1 MSSND
6 KNRNNSSRGH
16 GPMRI
21 NEKPESF
28 VLSIKKLMKSLSS
41 FKILI
46 FVAIILAALSSIL
59 SLVAP
64 NKLSDLTDEISRGI
78 TINTTNMKEL
88 ENDLTS
94 NVSEIGSI
102 LGINLDENTI
112 YRVNT
117 SNISNDDKYLFNDT
131 IKKISDDRDNAIMYF
146 SKLPRSVLD
155 IIVSDSTYNDIYI
168 SKEDKINAILAFHD
182 IDVNNKNY
190 AGINKLPDS
199 IKRALFPSTNID
211 GVEISTDDK
220 IDFIVKM
227 AGSDTSSV
235 NEMYKVMENV
245 PSSIQKVIGPKMN
258 MDKIKD
264 IAILLACLYVISA
277 IFSYIEGLSM
287 IKVANGYAKRLRT
300 SISEKINRLPLKFF
314 DHNLSGDILSRV
326 TNDVDTIA
334 QSLNNSLSTLVSA
347 STLFIGSIIMMFV
360 TNYIMAITAILSS
373 LIGFVLMFIIL
384 GKSQKYFTRRQTELG
399 NLNGYIE
406 EIYSGLNVV
415 KTCNAK
421 EETTLEFDKLNDKL
435 YDCNRKSQFL
445 SGLMQPIMS
454 FIGNFSYVAVCVVGA
469 LLVSKDMISFGTI
482 VAFIMYV
489 RLFTNPL
496 SQIAQAMTSL
506 QTTAAAS
513 ERIFG
518 LLEDAEMSSEDN
530 ITKKLDKN
538 KVKGNIEFKN
548 VKFGY
553 DDDKVIINDFTAKVK
568 AGQKVA
574 IVGPTGAGKTT
585 MVNLLMKFYD
595 INEGDILIDGTSIR
609 DIKRSNVHD
618 LFTMVLQDTWL
629 FNGTVKENIIYN
641 QKHVS
646 DKKVEEVCKIVGVD
660 HFIKTLPDGY
670 DSVISDND
678 SVSSGQRQ
686 LLTIA
691 RGMISDSPFLILD
704 EATSNVDTRTEEL
717 VQKAMDKLMENR
729 TSFIIA
735 HRLSTIKN
743 ADLILVMKD
752 GNIIEQGNHN
762 TLMKKNGFY
771 ANLYNSQFEKVS
783 K

>member
-21 NEKPESF
+21 NEKPENF

-146 SKLPRSVLD
+146 SKLPSSVLD

-264 IAILLACLYVISA
+264 IAILLACLYIISA

-360 TNYIMAITAILSS
+360 TNYIMAITAIVSS

-445 SGLMQPIMS
+445 SGLMQPIMG

-506 QTTAAAS
+506 QTTAAAG

-518 LLEDAEMSSEDN
+518 LLEDEEMSSEDN

-595 INEGDILIDGTSIR
+595 INDGDILIDGTSIR